1 MSLQNG
7 IGIKQ
12 LTRLLPEG
20 VAAPSTWLVA
30 NGYSRQLVRKYVISG
45 WLEPLCRGAY
55 SRPGHPVGWEGV
67 LLGLNRLRGVSCHVG
82 GLSALNRQ
90 GMAHYLPLGGEH
102 RIIVMSS
109 GKPPAWVT
117 SADLPL
123 ELVFDKRSLFDE
135 EAREKG
141 LVPWATGIR
150 DWTLPISGPE
160 RAIMEML
167 NDVDSSRHSFEHAA
181 QVFEGLTVLRPEVA
195 IDLLSACRSIKIKR
209 LFLFLTTHFDYPWA
223 RRLDTVTLNLGR
235 GNRQVVRGGR
245 LDKRY
250 QITIPEDFGAEQI

>member
-12 LTRLLPEG
+12 LTHLLPEG
-20 VAAPSTWLVA
+20 VAASSTWLAA

-55 SRPGHPVGWEGV
+55 ARSGHPVGWEGV
-67 LLGLNRLRGVSCHVG
+67 LLGLHRLGGVSCHVG

-102 RIIVMSS
+102 RIQVMSS

-117 SADLPL
+117 SVELPQ
-123 ELVFDKRSLFDE
+123 ELVFDTRSLFAED
-135 EAREKG
+135 ARGKG
-141 LVPWATGIR
+141 LIPWATGIR
-150 DWTLPISGPE
+150 DWTLSISGPE

-167 NDVDSSRHSFEHAA
+167 NDLDGSGHNFEHAA
-181 QVFEGLTVLRPEVA
+181 QVFEGLTILRPEVA
-195 IDLLSACRSIKIKR
+195 NDLLAACRSIKVKR
-209 LFLFLTTHFDYPWA
+209 LFLFLATHFDYPWA
-223 RRLDTVTLNLGR
+223 KRLNTATLNLGR
-235 GNRQVVRGGR
+235 GNRQVVKGGR

-250 QITIPEDFGAEQI
+250 QITIPEDFGAGQI

>member
-12 LTRLLPEG
+12 LPRLLPEG
-20 VAAPSTWLVA
+20 VAAPSTWLAA

-55 SRPGHPVGWEGV
+55 ARPSHPVGWEGV
-67 LLGLNRLRGVSCHVG
+67 LLGLQRLGGVSCHVG

-102 RIIVMSS
+102 RIQVMSC

-117 SADLPL
+117 SIELPQ
-123 ELVFDKRSLFDE
+123 ELVFDTRRLFAE
-135 EAREKG
+135 NAREKG
-141 LVPWATGIR
+141 FVQWAAGIR
-150 DWTLPISGPE
+150 DWTLPISGSE

-167 NDVDSSRHSFEHAA
+167 SDVDGSRHSFEHAA

-195 IDLLSACRSIKIKR
+195 NDLLAACRSIKVKR
-209 LFLFLTTHFDYPWA
+209 LFLFLATHFDYPWA
-223 RRLDTVTLNLGR
+223 KRLETATLNLGR
-235 GNRQVVRGGR
+235 GNRQVVKGGR

-250 QITIPEDFGAEQI
+250 QITIPEDFGAEQF